1 MRRTLIVA
9 SIIVLCFGVSVICDS
24 DDDAMQDGGAR
35 LEALQQNDG
44 GWDWPL
50 DDGDPNDPSPVNTI
64 GPIAMGLARG
74 YWNSGDASF
83 QAALS
88 DTGALLLTKTNN
100 FSPSDGYLATML
112 DSVFGGS
119 TYRDHV
125 QANFYG
131 PLAAGTYDRNG
142 LGTLYSTA
150 SYVQLIRTD
159 RAGLGNLA
167 EWDIGM
173 GLVGAAACGAGTAAW
188 IDGVKA
194 ELNEHDSNAYYDVIG
209 LAGALYGLALVAED
223 FDPTTGDL
231 ASASNLNDLGDI
243 LAGYQIDN
251 GGFAWNANYVI
262 PNDSNETVQET
273 GYAILALNQLGRGT
287 YFDIIQG
294 AADWLVAFQ
303 LGTGGWKNWDGGGEN
318 NEVTGEA
325 MWGIH
330 AVYVEDL
337 YVSSSGYDMAF
348 GYGAIPFATVS
359 QAVSQIAGLGG

>member
-1 MRRTLIVA
+1 MRRKRTRSGSKAAVWLAAILVVGLLTATAIA
-9 SIIVLCFGVSVICDS
+9 SE
-24 DDDAMQDGGAR
+24 DDALHDGGLR
-35 LEALQQNDG
+35 LEALQNNDG

-50 DDGDPNDPSPVNTI
+50 NDGNPNSTSPVNTI

-74 YWNSGDASF
+74 YWNSGDVSF

-88 DTGALLLTKTNN
+88 NTGALLLTKTNN

-131 PLAAGTYDRNG
+131 PLAVGTYDRNG
-142 LGTLYSTA
+142 AGTLYSTA
-150 SYVQLIRTD
+150 SYVQLIRD
-159 RAGLGNLA
+159 ARAGLGNLA

-194 ELNEHDSNAYYDVIG
+194 ELNEHDSSAYYDVIG
-209 LAGALYGLALVAED
+209 LAGALYGLALVDED
-223 FDPTTGDL
+223 FDPTAGDL
-231 ASASNLNDLGDI
+231 VSASDLNDLGDI

-273 GYAILALNQLGRGT
+273 GYAILALNQLGRGN
-287 YFDIIQG
+287 Y
-294 AADWLVAFQ
+294 
-303 LGTGGWKNWDGGGEN
+303 LGIRIN
-318 NEVTGEA
+318 
-325 MWGIH
+325 
-330 AVYVEDL
+330 
-337 YVSSSGYDMAF
+337 
-348 GYGAIPFATVS
+348 
-359 QAVSQIAGLGG
+359 